1 MFNGRIKALNSS
13 VMSHGDDVRVLASAS
28 SDGVVKTWTMAEDG
42 SVTEN
47 GSYDSGN
54 RLLCLTIHD
63 AAIEQ
68 LDLFS
73 ASLKDHDSD
82 ISSEEDGEEEDDD
95 DDEWN
100 GIEDV

>member
-1 MFNGRIKALNSS
+1 
-13 VMSHGDDVRVLASAS
+13 MSHGDDVRVLVSAS
-28 SDGVVKTWTMAEDG
+28 SDGEVKTWTMAEDG

-68 LDLFS
+68 LDSFS
-73 ASLKDHDSD
+73 VSLKNHDSD
-82 ISSEEDGEEEDDD
+82 ISSKEDSEEDDN
-95 DDEWN
+95 DEWN
-100 GIEDV
+100 GIEDA